1 MEKDKRN
8 FSAARRFKDYPI
20 SPSKFRWVSPANLTP
35 DSKRGS
41 RLINHDDLKIRVLL
55 AARTAR
61 ENSIG
66 YAQPYLLLGDVKL
79 EKFWGEKPVQVDW
92 DLHRAMPAKFFDEQ
106 REAP

>member
-1 MEKDKRN
+1 M
-8 FSAARRFKDYPI
+8 
-20 SPSKFRWVSPANLTP
+20 TP